1 MKIKALLIAAVV
13 IVLALGVLGAAYA
26 TGMNFSN
33 VGALSA
39 GEAAVVQVNTD
50 DVGFLSAGDGSC
62 VDRVAL
68 SFDRDLAAGSTIWV
82 TVDVHGCPK
91 IEAHGWTILGSF
103 LSKNG
108 EVIVPLDEVLEVDD
122 IDKIKKVTVTVA
134 ER

>member
-1 MKIKALLIAAVV
+1 MAALV

-26 TGMNFSN
+26 TGMDFSN

-50 DVGFLSAGDGSC
+50 HVGFLSAPNGSC
-62 VDRVAL
+62 VDRIAL

-82 TVDVHGCPK
+82 TIVCK
-91 IEAHGWTILGSF
+91 TSGWIVLSSF
-103 LSKNG
+103 LDQND
-108 EVIVPLDEVLEVDD
+108 EVIVSLTPPLPVWQVPC
-122 IDKIKKVTVTVA
+122 VSSVMVTVA